1 MTMTMQTLLIQ
12 QLVNVLIMSLS
23 TEVLKKGLDGL
34 LDLAEESVMK
44 SENMLDDAVVL
55 GLCQQI
61 RRAFD
66 VPDND

>member
-1 MTMTMQTLLIQ
+1 MNMQTILIQ

-23 TEVLKKGLDGL
+23 PEVLKKGLDYL
-34 LDLAEESVMK
+34 LDLAEQSVAR
-44 SENMLDDAVVL
+44 SENRLDDAVVL

-66 VPDND
+66 VPDDD

>member
-1 MTMTMQTLLIQ
+1 MNMQTILIQ

-23 TEVLKKGLDGL
+23 PEVLKRGLDGL
-34 LDLAEESVMK
+34 LDLAEMSVVK
-44 SENMLDDAVVL
+44 SENRLDDAVVL